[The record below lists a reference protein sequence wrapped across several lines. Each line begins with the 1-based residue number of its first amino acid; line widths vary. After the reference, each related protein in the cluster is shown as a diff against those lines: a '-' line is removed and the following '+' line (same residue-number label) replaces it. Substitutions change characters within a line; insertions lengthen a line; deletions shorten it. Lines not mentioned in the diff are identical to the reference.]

1 MPEQPRR
8 PEVTLVGGS
17 LPAGPLSDGGEP
29 EPAEPRRRPPIAVL
43 LAVVAA
49 VLLVAA
55 VRAPD
60 ASPEPAGPAATLA
73 LGDGG
78 INITQY
84 GVLVVPVELRNEGPA
99 LAVRKA
105 WLYAEPV
112 VADPVVQAPTEV
124 AAGDSRR
131 FVALVAPDCRLLR
144 PGSPLRFIATVMLR
158 VGLGSS
164 SQDLVVDLAASPEV
178 TAAVEGLCRSSD

>member
-1 MPEQPRR
+1 MPEPLRP
-8 PEVTLVGGS
+8 PEVTLVGSS
-17 LPAGPLSDGGEP
+17 LPPAAL
-29 EPAEPRRRPPIAVL
+29 EPAPAGRRRPPLALLLGAVAVL
-43 LAVVAA
+43 
-49 VLLVAA
+49 LLVAA

-60 ASPEPAGPAATLA
+60 ARPAPAVPAASLS
-73 LGDGG
+73 LGTGG

-84 GVLVVPVELRNEGPA
+84 GVLVVPVELRNDGPA

-112 VADPVVQAPTEV
+112 VDDPVVQAPTSV
-124 AAGDSRR
+124 AAAGRRR

-144 PGSPLRFIATVMLR
+144 PGSPLRFSATVMLR
-158 VGLGSS
+158 VGLGST

-178 TAAVEGLCRSSD
+178 AAAVDGLCRESA

>member
-1 MPEQPRR
+1 MPDQPRR
-8 PEVTLVGGS
+8 PEVTLVGGT
-17 LPAGPLSDGGEP
+17 LPTGPVEP
-29 EPAEPRRRPPIAVL
+29 EPAPRRRSPLVLLLGVVAVL
-43 LAVVAA
+43 
-49 VLLVAA
+49 LLVAA

-60 ASPEPAGPAATLA
+60 ARPAPSVPTASLV
-73 LGDGG
+73 LGEGG

-84 GVLVVPVELRNEGPA
+84 GVLVVPVELRNAGPE

-112 VADPVVQAPTEV
+112 VEDPVVQAPTSV
-124 AAGDSRR
+124 AAGDRRR

-144 PGSPLRFIATVMLR
+144 PESPLRFSATVMLR

-178 TAAVEGLCRSSD
+178 TAAVDGLCRGA